1 VAVFLLGVGA
11 ALFLGLGFVL
21 QQHAAQRAPRA
32 DILSYRLLIDLMRVP
47 EWLLGILF
55 MVIGQVLSAMALAQ
69 GRISLVEPLL
79 ATNLLFAMG
88 SARLLT
94 RQTLGRAG
102 WGGVLL
108 LAGGVTTF
116 IMAGQPQGGGVEAGA
131 LRHWLVFGVVAGLGL
146 LLVSIAKRLPVFE
159 EATLLALA
167 AGLLYG
173 LQDALT
179 RLTSLRFERDGLALT
194 ITSWQPYAVVG
205 IGVVGLI
212 LVQSAFESAPLKMS
226 LPALT
231 AAQPL
236 AGIAC
241 GVGFLGDRLR
251 VTPGAMAWEAVG
263 LLCIVLGVVVIGRHP
278 ALPDACVPEAAA
290 GAGCTAETVEAIA
303 AGAAGAREDVERAAA
318 MRAPAHAP
326 RGAAVG
332 KKSGGPAGAV
342 ASRAVD
348 REPVRVAGRR

>member
-1 VAVFLLGVGA
+1 MTVFLLGVSA
-11 ALFLGLGFVL
+11 ACLLGLGFVL
-21 QQHAAQRAPRA
+21 QQHAAQRAPA
-32 DILSYRLLIDLMRVP
+32 SDMLSYRLLLRLMRQR

-55 MVIGQVLSAMALAQ
+55 MIGGQVLSAMALSA
-69 GRISLVEPLL
+69 GRISLVEPLM

-88 SARLLT
+88 MARAIT
-94 RQTLGRAG
+94 RQTLGRSG

-108 LAGGVTTF
+108 LAAGVTVF
-116 IMAGQPQGGGVEAGA
+116 LVSGQPTGGGAEAGA
-131 LRHWLVFGVVAGLGL
+131 LRHWLVFGVVAGIGL
-146 LLVSIAKRLPVFE
+146 LLVSIARRLPLFE

-179 RLTSLRFERDGLALT
+179 RTTGQRFERGGMVLVLH
-194 ITSWQPYAVVG
+194 SWQTYTVIA
-205 IGVVGLI
+205 IGVIGLI

-251 VTPGAMAWEAVG
+251 VTPGALAWEAVG
-263 LLCIVLGVVVIGRHP
+263 LACITLGVIVIGRHP
-278 ALPDACVPEAAA
+278 AMPDACPESIA
-290 GAGCTAETVEAIA
+290 GATAIS
-303 AGAAGAREDVERAAA
+303 AGARIEETVRAAQQA
-318 MRAPAHAP
+318 AAARQRA
-326 RGAAVG
+326 GVG
-332 KKSGGPAGAV
+332 
-342 ASRAVD
+342 RA
-348 REPVRVAGRR
+348 

>member
-1 VAVFLLGVGA
+1 VTVFLLGVSA
-11 ALFLGLGFVL
+11 ACLLGLGFVL
-21 QQHAAQRAPRA
+21 QQHAAQQAPRSE
-32 DILSYRLLIDLMRVP
+32 ILSYRLLLTLMRQR

-55 MVIGQVLSAMALAQ
+55 MIGGQVLSAMALSA

-88 SARLLT
+88 LARTIT
-94 RQTLGRAG
+94 RQTLGRSG

-108 LAGGVTTF
+108 LGTGVTVF
-116 IMAGQPQGGGVEAGA
+116 IVSGQPTGGGTEAGA
-131 LRHWLVFGVVAGLGL
+131 LGHWLVFGVVAGTGL
-146 LLVSIAKRLPVFE
+146 LLVSIARRLPLFE

-179 RLTSLRFERDGLALT
+179 RTTGQRFERGGVTLVLH
-194 ITSWQPYAVVG
+194 SWQTYTVVA

-212 LVQSAFESAPLKMS
+212 LVQSAFESAPLRMS

-251 VTPGAMAWEAVG
+251 LTPGALAWEAVG
-263 LLCIVLGVVVIGRHP
+263 LACIVLGVIIIGRHP
-278 ALPDACVPEAAA
+278 ALPDACPDSAACVEEAVRAAQEEAAQQQRA
-290 GAGCTAETVEAIA
+290 GAG
-303 AGAAGAREDVERAAA
+303 RA
-318 MRAPAHAP
+318 
-326 RGAAVG
+326 
-332 KKSGGPAGAV
+332 
-342 ASRAVD
+342 
-348 REPVRVAGRR
+348 